1 MINLRNI
8 EKKYKDNLIF
18 DNINFD
24 FKENTSYAIT
34 GINGCGKSVLLKII
48 CGFSLPDQGT
58 VHINGEKLGVKY
70 DFIPNAGVSINA
82 PEFVKT
88 MTGYENLKALAEIK
102 NICTD
107 EDIHNLCRQLGID
120 QALNKKYKTYSLG
133 MKQKLRLAQAL
144 MENPDILI
152 SDEPFNA
159 LDENSVKVVKDILN
173 KFIRQPNKILIFTS
187 HHIDDVED
195 LADVILLIKD
205 QKLYICE

>member
-58 VHINGEKLGVKY
+58 VHINGEKLGGKY

-107 EDIHNLCRQLGID
+107 ED
-120 QALNKKYKTYSLG
+120 
-133 MKQKLRLAQAL
+133 
-144 MENPDILI
+144 
-152 SDEPFNA
+152 
-159 LDENSVKVVKDILN
+159 
-173 KFIRQPNKILIFTS
+173 
-187 HHIDDVED
+187 
-195 LADVILLIKD
+195 
-205 QKLYICE
+205 

>member
-1 MINLRNI
+1 
-8 EKKYKDNLIF
+8 
-18 DNINFD
+18 
-24 FKENTSYAIT
+24 
-34 GINGCGKSVLLKII
+34 
-48 CGFSLPDQGT
+48 
-58 VHINGEKLGVKY
+58 
-70 DFIPNAGVSINA
+70 
-82 PEFVKT
+82 

-152 SDEPFNA
+152 LDEPFNA

-173 KFIRQPNKILIFTS
+173 KFIRLPNKILIFTS

>member
-1 MINLRNI
+1 
-8 EKKYKDNLIF
+8 
-18 DNINFD
+18 
-24 FKENTSYAIT
+24 
-34 GINGCGKSVLLKII
+34 
-48 CGFSLPDQGT
+48 
-58 VHINGEKLGVKY
+58 
-70 DFIPNAGVSINA
+70 
-82 PEFVKT
+82 

-152 SDEPFNA
+152 LDEPFNA

>member
-18 DNINFD
+18 DNVNFD

-58 VHINGEKLGVKY
+58 VRINGEKLGVKY

-152 SDEPFNA
+152 LDEPFNA

>member
-1 MINLRNI
+1 M
-8 EKKYKDNLIF
+8 
-18 DNINFD
+18 
-24 FKENTSYAIT
+24 
-34 GINGCGKSVLLKII
+34 
-48 CGFSLPDQGT
+48 
-58 VHINGEKLGVKY
+58 HINGEKLGVKY

-152 SDEPFNA
+152 LDEPFNA

>member
-58 VHINGEKLGVKY
+58 VHINGEKLGEKY

-152 SDEPFNA
+152 LDEPFNA

-173 KFIRQPNKILIFTS
+173 EFIRQPNKILIFTS